1 MTTDTGYVDI
11 TAKYSVTISD
21 KQEIRSDT
29 KTFCFVKKKRR
40 RKYSRIHTSIVR
52 YNYKKIKLII
62 LLTLKQLNFL
72 RFTEKELSQKKYN
85 GAFQILESDGGVLQ
99 KNTSHP

>member
-29 KTFCFVKKKRR
+29 KRFVLSKRKRR
-40 RKYSRIHTSIVR
+40 RKYNRIHTSIVR
-52 YNYKKIKLII
+52 YNYKKI
-62 LLTLKQLNFL
+62 N
-72 RFTEKELSQKKYN
+72 
-85 GAFQILESDGGVLQ
+85 
-99 KNTSHP
+99 